1 MSRNIYLIGCLF
13 LLLLNS
19 ACTHTDGL
27 YSNVLNANV
36 EQSVVKQL
44 NKEIPRNLND
54 SLISMLAHYKGRHP
68 ELPQGDGNYKFW
80 PVLSKVGG
88 NKDVNTSVFSFS
100 DFQVTHRE
108 FICLDRKSNVYYSLR
123 FEDNSN
129 AKINQEFYDATVKAY
144 GQEFADKAVKA
155 AKQNKWVV
163 GHFSSTSPVVL
174 EIQEALKNVN
184 SKDVF
189 FYRSIKTLK
198 VGFVKKGKAYSCVSK
213 SR

>member
-1 MSRNIYLIGCLF
+1 MFRNIYLLVALF
-13 LLLLNS
+13 FMLLVS
-19 ACTHTDGL
+19 SCTQTSGL
-27 YSNVLNANV
+27 DSNMLSANV
-36 EQSVVKQL
+36 EKSVI
-44 NKEIPRNLND
+44 KELKKEMPTNLND
-54 SLISMLAHYKGRHP
+54 SLVSLLANYKARHP
-68 ELPQGDGNYKFW
+68 ELAKGEGNYKFW

-108 FICLDRKSNVYYSLR
+108 FICLDRKSNIYYSLR

-174 EIQEALKNVN
+174 NIQVALRNVN
-184 SKDVF
+184 SENVF